1 LTASPKHKRLIS
13 VIMSNV
19 VGPLSIET
27 LAERWSTAHTVAV
40 MAWAAVIVLGLVF
53 LLRGNASSY
62 PVTDQLKV
70 YAAENATF
78 KYPANWTINNC
89 ESGKPFIELPGAI
102 KTDYKRKGY
111 ELKMYGTTA
120 YNCIKDRPE
129 RLDLYPEEMS
139 ASDNPCAPATSTEGE
154 RLSNGLYLQLHE
166 EQGDVLAVHI
176 KQNSCYAPVDTLVL
190 GFGFVDPDPQP
201 GGTLEFGTPRVDKET
216 FLKSRQYQDI
226 RALAESIKY

>member
-1 LTASPKHKRLIS
+1 
-13 VIMSNV
+13 MCNV
-19 VGPLSIET
+19 VGLLSIET
-27 LAERWSTAHTVAV
+27 LAERWSIAHTIAAT
-40 MAWAAVIVLGLVF
+40 AWAVAIVLGLIF
-53 LLRGNASSY
+53 LLRGNAGSY
-62 PVTDQLKV
+62 PATDRLKA

-78 KYPANWTINNC
+78 TYPENWIINNC
-89 ESGKPFIELPGAI
+89 ESGKPFIELPGTI
-102 KTDYKRKGY
+102 KTNYKRKGY

-129 RLDLYPEEMS
+129 RLDLYQEAMRPS
-139 ASDNPCAPATSTEGE
+139 NQCNPATSTEGE

-176 KQNSCYAPVDTLVL
+176 KQNSCYAPADTMVL
-190 GFGFVDPDPQP
+190 GFGFIDPDPQA
-201 GGTLEFGTPRVDKET
+201 GDSVEFGIPRVDKET